1 VPFFGSTL
9 SRRRASSA
17 SAVDCV
23 NGVSC
28 TAREPKPIT
37 ETLSEGAL
45 VSRKA
50 RAAASASSSFV
61 PAIERERSMAITTL
75 LVAAR
80 LTAWRPTTRLPFSVR
95 VGGAAVWAT
104 GATTVTR
111 TVG

>member
-1 VPFFGSTL
+1 M

-28 TAREPKPIT
+28 TAFEPNPTT
-37 ETLSEGAL
+37 ETLSDGAF
-45 VSRKA
+45 VRRNA
-50 RAAASASSSFV
+50 RAASRASASFV
-61 PAIERERSMAITTL
+61 PAIERERSIAITTL

-80 LTAWRPTTRLPFSVR
+80 FTAWRPTTWLPFSVR
-95 VGGAAVWAT
+95 VGGAAVLAT
-104 GATTVTR
+104 GATTMTR